1 MNLLSMLWEFLLTG
15 LFAVGG
21 GLATFPFLMKMTEKY
36 DWFNRQELI
45 DMIAVSES
53 TPGAIGINMAT
64 YAGLKAEGYLGGI
77 LATFALVLPSILII
91 WLLIPVLNKYKASQ
105 TVKGIFYALRA
116 VSAGLIAASVY
127 QIALESLFDLDRYAL
142 TARLTDLFRALPLLL
157 FFIFL
162 FLSFKYRKIHPIF
175 IILLGGILGVFLKL

>member
-1 MNLLSMLWEFLLTG
+1 MNLLTMIWEFILTG
-15 LFAVGG
+15 FFAVGG
-21 GLATFPFLMKMTEKY
+21 GLATFPFLMKMTENH
-36 DWFNRQELI
+36 DWFTRQELI

-64 YAGLKAEGYLGGI
+64 YAGLKTEGYLGGV

-91 WLLIPVLNKYKASQ
+91 WLLIPVLTKYKQSRI
-105 TVKGIFYALRA
+105 VSGIFYALRA

-127 QIALESLFDLDRYAL
+127 QIAVESLFDVQRYTVTGQL
-142 TARLTDLFRALPLLL
+142 FDLLRITPLIL
-157 FFIFL
+157 FVLFL
-162 FLSFKYRKIHPIF
+162 FLSFRYRRIHPIF